1 MKKFIIISL
10 LIPMLGFAQKKNKN
24 SKENKELIHLVL
36 LKFKDNVSPAIFEN
50 EAYKFLNSINVV
62 EDLLFSKNI
71 SHEGFDRGF
80 MYALS
85 MKFNS
90 EYDRD
95 SIYLPHPKHLEFGKK
110 YWDDYISNFVVYD
123 YWEDK

>member
-1 MKKFIIISL
+1 M
-10 LIPMLGFAQKKNKN
+10 
-24 SKENKELIHLVL
+24 
-36 LKFKDNVSPAIFEN
+36 
-50 EAYKFLNSINVV
+50 V
-62 EDLLFSKNI
+62 EHLLFSNI
-71 SHEGFDRGF
+71 ICHVGIDRGF